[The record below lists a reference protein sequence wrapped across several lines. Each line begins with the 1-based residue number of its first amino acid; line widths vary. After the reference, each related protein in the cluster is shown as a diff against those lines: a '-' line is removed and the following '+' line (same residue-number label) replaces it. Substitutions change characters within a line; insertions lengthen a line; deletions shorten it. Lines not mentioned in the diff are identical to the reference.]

1 MEDFAYKKHVGLNE
15 DVINIRT
22 AVFMQ
27 EQGFQ
32 NEFDQTDKTC
42 THLVLYDGNKPI
54 ATCRYFSDGTN
65 YHIGRVAVIKEY
77 RGKNLGNKLM
87 QLAETEIKKEC
98 GKSIE
103 LSAQVRV
110 KDFYQK
116 LGYCPVGD
124 VYLDE
129 YCEHITMRKEL

>member
-1 MEDFAYKKHVGLNE
+1 MKELTYKKHVGLNE
-15 DVINIRT
+15 DVVNIRT

-32 NEFDQTDKTC
+32 NEFDETDKTC
-42 THLVLYDGNKPI
+42 THLVLYDRNKPI

-77 RGKNLGNKLM
+77 RGKNLDNKMM
-87 QLAETEIKKEC
+87 QLAEDEIKKDG

-103 LSAQVRV
+103 LYAQVRV
-110 KDFYQK
+110 KNFYQK
-116 LGYCPVGD
+116 LGYSPVGN
-124 VYLDE
+124 VYFDE
-129 YCEHITMRKEL
+129 YCEHITMRKEF

>member
-1 MEDFAYKKHVGLNE
+1 
-15 DVINIRT
+15 
-22 AVFMQ
+22 
-27 EQGFQ
+27 
-32 NEFDQTDKTC
+32 
-42 THLVLYDGNKPI
+42 
-54 ATCRYFSDGTN
+54 
-65 YHIGRVAVIKEY
+65 
-77 RGKNLGNKLM
+77 M

>member
-1 MEDFAYKKHVGLNE
+1 MKELTYKKHVGLNE

-22 AVFMQ
+22 SVFMQ

-54 ATCRYFSDGTN
+54 ATCRYFSDGAT

-77 RGKNLGNKLM
+77 RGKNLGNKMM
-87 QLAETEIKKEC
+87 QLAEAEIKKDG

-116 LGYCPVGD
+116 LGYNPVGN

-129 YCEHITMRKEL
+129 YCEHITMRKIL

>member
-1 MEDFAYKKHVGLNE
+1 MEEFIHKKHVGLNK

-32 NEFDQTDKTC
+32 NEFDETDKTC

-54 ATCRYFSDGTN
+54 ATCRYFGDGTT
-65 YHIGRVAVIKEY
+65 YHLGRVAVIKEY
-77 RGKNLGNKLM
+77 RGKNLGNKM
-87 QLAETEIKKEC
+87 VQLAEDEIKKDG

-116 LGYCPVGD
+116 LGYSPVGN

-129 YCEHITMRKEL
+129 YCEHITMRKEF

>member
-1 MEDFAYKKHVGLNE
+1 MEEFIHKKHVGLNK

-32 NEFDQTDKTC
+32 NEFDETDKTC
-42 THLVLYDGNKPI
+42 THLVLYDGNTPI
-54 ATCRYFSDGTN
+54 ATCRYFSDDTN

-77 RGKNLGNKLM
+77 RGKNLGNKMM
-87 QLAETEIKKEC
+87 QLAEDEIRKDG
-98 GKSIE
+98 GKRIE

-110 KDFYQK
+110 KNFYQK